1 MNIQRILKIELLF
14 LAIISFLAVPA
25 SFLWDYLPDNYYSI
39 TSVSSSVSFFS
50 YYLTSALAMVAYVV
64 GFWIVLPFIFFLGF
78 YSFIFSKRESL
89 IDGLAVIPLI
99 LFSLSSFLLI
109 YPDGVG
115 SGFRFILEQNFSL
128 IFIGL
133 LIPIFLF
140 FFLWATFRSSFIELL
155 LAFFAKVATLFK
167 KKDSDEISSSSYSN
181 EGNALDKARHS
192 LMQIK
197 VKAMSYL
204 RGDEPQTQ
212 TTLPLEKTPI
222 HPMTEAPPQENV
234 EELSEETAE
243 ENIEELDEE
252 SSEESEEEA
261 TEEVE
266 EKVVA
271 KPTPPVKPQKKKT
284 EEKDYFQ
291 IVGAFSKPKKV
302 SATSAPKND
311 YYEHIARSIEDKF
324 AEFNVEG
331 KIVNVLKGP
340 IVDTFELELGS
351 GVRVGKIE
359 GFEDDLGLA
368 LQGVNVRIIPQM
380 KGKSTMG
387 IEVPRRMADREI
399 IYLDQIL
406 NSPEFQKTN
415 AQLPLAMGKDVY
427 GKPAITDLAS
437 LPHLLVAGT
446 TGSGKSVYLNSILV
460 SLLVKKSPSQMKL
473 ILIDPKR
480 VELAM
485 FSKLP
490 HLLMPTVTDH
500 KKASVAFLWAIEEME
515 RRYQVLLEASVKN
528 IAAFNDK
535 WEEKKNDPEFVYSLK
550 KYYPED
556 KTDFHL
562 PYIVIVIDE
571 FANLMS
577 SNSGKEIEQ
586 SISTLAA
593 KARASGIHVILATQ
607 RPSVDVVSGIVKTNF
622 PTRIAFRVA
631 APQDSKTI
639 LNVGG
644 AEKLLGRGDMLF
656 LKDADMLRMHSAYIV
671 DEEIEA
677 TTSELSKLEIEY
689 DAGALEMLEREAQ
702 EAIRGAGLAG
712 GNPAE
717 EDEYYPKALDLVLQ
731 TRTAS
736 ATMLQRCLGIGYPRA
751 GKLID
756 LLEANGVISPPDGAK
771 PRKVL
776 ITSAGGDD
784 TEH

>member
-1 MNIQRILKIELLF
+1 
-14 LAIISFLAVPA
+14 
-25 SFLWDYLPDNYYSI
+25 
-39 TSVSSSVSFFS
+39 
-50 YYLTSALAMVAYVV
+50 MVAYLI
-64 GFWIVLPFIFFLGF
+64 GFWVVVPFVFFLGF
-78 YSFIFSKRESL
+78 YSFVYAKRESL
-89 IDGLAVIPLI
+89 IDALAIFPLI
-99 LFSLSSFLLI
+99 LFSLSSFLVV
-109 YPDGVG
+109 YPEGVG

-128 IFIGL
+128 ILIGL
-133 LIPIFLF
+133 LIPVFLF
-140 FFLWATFRSSFIELL
+140 FFLWTTFRASFIELIL
-155 LAFFAKVATLFK
+155 VMFAKIASLFK
-167 KKDSDEISSSSYSN
+167 KKESDEISSSSYSSK
-181 EGNALDKARHS
+181 ESAFDKARNS
-192 LMQIK
+192 LMQMK

-212 TTLPLEKTPI
+212 TTLPLEETPI
-222 HPMTEAPPQENV
+222 HPVTPEISEEKV
-234 EELSEETAE
+234 EETQE
-243 ENIEELDEE
+243 
-252 SSEESEEEA
+252 EESEDEAAEEEQEEIVEDVPVK
-261 TEEVE
+261 EEV
-266 EKVVA
+266 
-271 KPTPPVKPQKKKT
+271 KPLPPVKPQKKKT
-284 EEKDYFQ
+284 EEKEYFQ

-302 SATSAPKND
+302 AATSAPKSD
-311 YYEHIARSIEDKF
+311 YYEHIAQSIEDKF

-368 LQGVNVRIIPQM
+368 LQGVNVRIVPQM

-406 NSPEFQKTN
+406 NSQEFQKTN

-515 RRYQVLLEASVKN
+515 RRYQILLEASVKN
-528 IAAFNDK
+528 IASFNEK

-631 APQDSKTI
+631 SPQDSKTI
-639 LNVGG
+639 LNLGG

-702 EAIRGAGLAG
+702 ESNRGAGLAG

-717 EDEYYPKALDLVLQ
+717 EDEYYPKALELVLQ

-736 ATMLQRCLGIGYPRA
+736 ATMLQRRLGIGYPRA

>member
-1 MNIQRILKIELLF
+1 
-14 LAIISFLAVPA
+14 
-25 SFLWDYLPDNYYSI
+25 
-39 TSVSSSVSFFS
+39 
-50 YYLTSALAMVAYVV
+50 MVAYLI
-64 GFWIVLPFIFFLGF
+64 GFWVVVPFVFFLGV
-78 YSFIFSKRESL
+78 YSFLYAKRESL
-89 IDGLAVIPLI
+89 LDTIAIIPLV
-99 LFSLSSFLLI
+99 LFTLSSFVLI
-109 YPDGVG
+109 YPEGVG
-115 SGFRFILEQNFSL
+115 SGFRFILEQNLSL
-128 IFIGL
+128 ILIGF
-133 LIPIFLF
+133 LIPVFLF
-140 FFLWATFRSSFIELL
+140 FFLWATFRADFIELL
-155 LAFFAKVATLFK
+155 LALFAKVVSLFK
-167 KKDSDEISSSSYSN
+167 KKDTDSSYSSSG
-181 EGNALDKARHS
+181 EEESALDKARHS
-192 LMQIK
+192 LMQLK

-212 TTLPLEKTPI
+212 TSLPLEETPI
-222 HPMTEAPPQENV
+222 HPAKAEEAPVEVKEEQEVV
-234 EELSEETAE
+234 EENTEEEMQEEEEEVQETAPQKE
-243 ENIEELDEE
+243 EI
-252 SSEESEEEA
+252 
-261 TEEVE
+261 
-266 EKVVA
+266 
-271 KPTPPVKPQKKKT
+271 KPLPPAKPQKKKT
-284 EEKDYFQ
+284 EEKEYFQ

-302 SATSAPKND
+302 AATSAPKSD
-311 YYEHIARSIEDKF
+311 YYEHIAQAIEDKF

-368 LQGVNVRIIPQM
+368 LQGVNVRIVPQM

-406 NSPEFQKTN
+406 NSQEFQKTN

-515 RRYQVLLEASVKN
+515 RRYQILLEASVKN
-528 IAAFNDK
+528 IASFNEK
-535 WEEKKNDPEFVYSLK
+535 WEDKKNDPEFVYSLK

-631 APQDSKTI
+631 SPQDSKTI
-639 LNVGG
+639 LNLGG

-702 EAIRGAGLAG
+702 ESNRGAGLAG

-717 EDEYYPKALDLVLQ
+717 EDEYYPKALELVLQ

-736 ATMLQRCLGIGYPRA
+736 ATMLQRRLGIGYPRA

>member
-1 MNIQRILKIELLF
+1 MNIQRILKVELLV
-14 LAIISFLAVPA
+14 LALISFLAVPA

-39 TSVSSSVSFFS
+39 TSVSNSASFFS
-50 YYLTSALAMVAYVV
+50 YYLTSALAMVAYLI
-64 GFWIVLPFIFFLGF
+64 GFWVVVPFVFFLGF
-78 YSFIFSKRESL
+78 YSFVYAKRESL
-89 IDGLAVIPLI
+89 LDTIAIIPLV
-99 LFSLSSFLLI
+99 LFSLSSFVLI
-109 YPDGVG
+109 YPEGVG
-115 SGFRFILEQNFSL
+115 SGFRFILEQNLSL
-128 IFIGL
+128 ILIGFL
-133 LIPIFLF
+133 VPVFLF
-140 FFLWATFRSSFIELL
+140 FFLWATFRAGFIEFLL
-155 LAFFAKVATLFK
+155 ILFAKVAALFK
-167 KKDSDEISSSSYSN
+167 KKHDAENSYSPSSR
-181 EGNALDKARHS
+181 EESALDKARHS

-204 RGDEPQTQ
+204 RGDEPQAQ
-212 TTLPLEKTPI
+212 TSLPLEETPI
-222 HPMTEAPPQENV
+222 HPAKAEETPDEVKEEQEVV
-234 EELSEETAE
+234 EESVEE
-243 ENIEELDEE
+243 ENQED
-252 SSEESEEEA
+252 EEEA
-261 TEEVE
+261 QETLPVKEEI
-266 EKVVA
+266 
-271 KPTPPVKPQKKKT
+271 KPLPPAKPQKKKT
-284 EEKDYFQ
+284 EEKEYFQ

-302 SATSAPKND
+302 TATSAPKSD
-311 YYEHIARSIEDKF
+311 YYEHIAQAIEDKF

-368 LQGVNVRIIPQM
+368 LQGVNVRIVPQM

-406 NSPEFQKTN
+406 NSQEFQKTN

-515 RRYQVLLEASVKN
+515 RRYQILLEASVKN
-528 IAAFNDK
+528 IASFNEK

-556 KTDFHL
+556 KADFHL

-631 APQDSKTI
+631 SPQDSKTI
-639 LNVGG
+639 LNLGG

-689 DAGALEMLEREAQ
+689 DAGALEMLEREGQ
-702 EAIRGAGLAG
+702 EATRGAGLAG

-717 EDEYYPKALDLVLQ
+717 EDEYYPKALELVLQ

-736 ATMLQRCLGIGYPRA
+736 ATMLQRRLGIGYPRA